1 MAPTVQS
8 PFVSR
13 LIGRSYLPSII
24 YVVTTPSE
32 AYEKNA
38 VVMGFSKL

>member
-1 MAPTVQS
+1 MAPTVQP

-13 LIGRSYLPSII
+13 FIERSYLPSII
-24 YVVTTPSE
+24 YVVTTHSE
-32 AYEKNA
+32 AHKKSA